1 MSAEIMCVALDMS
14 VQYVQMRCVFAFV
27 ILQCVRHNGVYY
39 LRHSADTLPRERES
53 GDDPILSRFNQ
64 VEIRAPRLSLS
75 LFASHLFIISFTV
88 CLRRYNEC

>member
-39 LRHSADTLPRERES
+39 LRHSADTLPRERE
-53 GDDPILSRFNQ
+53 
-64 VEIRAPRLSLS
+64 RAAMTQFFLGL
-75 LFASHLFIISFTV
+75 IK
-88 CLRRYNEC
+88 